1 VASGPAAAENCSC
14 ARHTWSLASNTAS
27 LLLATCTVSD
37 FPTKTSQPPP
47 CNNYAEGKA
56 HASSKLYRYHS
67 QRTGG
72 AWDGRIYK
80 PGQPFEA
87 GDDVNRL
94 LSAANSA
101 LYGLCHAA
109 IVGIGAAP
117 ALGFVHTGGAT
128 SFVLDIAD
136 LYKADYTI
144 PLAFDLAA
152 KGLTSERDA
161 RTAFRDR
168 VANGRLMI
176 RVVQDIK
183 NLLLG
188 DGNDTTD
195 QDAHELWDDKLG
207 SVPGGV
213 NWANEY
219 ADSLDEST
227 LLSVIGPDLNEPKV
241 DW

>member
-1 VASGPAAAENCSC
+1 
-14 ARHTWSLASNTAS
+14 
-27 LLLATCTVSD
+27 
-37 FPTKTSQPPP
+37 
-47 CNNYAEGKA
+47 
-56 HASSKLYRYHS
+56 LYRQHS
-67 QRTGG
+67 QRTGVQ
-72 AWDGRIYK
+72 WNGRLYK

-94 LSAANSA
+94 LSATHSC
-101 LYGLCHAA
+101 LYGICHAA
-109 IVGIGAAP
+109 IVGIGASP

-136 LYKADYTI
+136 LYKAEFTI

-168 VANGRLMI
+168 VTDSKLMVRI
-176 RVVQDIK
+176 VRDIK
-183 NLLLG
+183 TLILG
-188 DGNDTTD
+188 EGTEISDHDP
-195 QDAHELWDDKLG
+195 HELWDETVG

-213 NWANEY
+213 NWASEY
-219 ADSLDEST
+219 ADSVETDTFIGIEGPDTDESM
-227 LLSVIGPDLNEPKV
+227 KV